1 MLASLYFN
9 QMSNEMIFDSVYIKF
24 PSALKQ
30 KVVYSWSDFH
40 SDQVRIPFPSASKK
54 SKSALVGQSKGR
66 SLQYITS
73 HSSTSAQVSPSTPSV
88 LQTAYAKGSTVSSV
102 ITEPIL
108 PRPLTPTVFPLLQ
121 LFLQQASVKEPN
133 NPKKVKIMKVFI
145 VRISYNI

>member
-66 SLQYITS
+66 SLQYI
-73 HSSTSAQVSPSTPSV
+73 AQNT
-88 LQTAYAKGSTVSSV
+88 
-102 ITEPIL
+102 
-108 PRPLTPTVFPLLQ
+108 
-121 LFLQQASVKEPN
+121 
-133 NPKKVKIMKVFI
+133 MKVI
-145 VRISYNI
+145 N

>member
-9 QMSNEMIFDSVYIKF
+9 HMSNELIFDSVYIEF

-40 SDQVRIPFPSASKK
+40 SDQVRTPFPSASKK

-66 SLQYITS
+66 SLQYIAS
-73 HSSTSAQVSPSTPSV
+73 HRSTSAQDSPSTPSV

-108 PRPLTPTVFPLLQ
+108 PRPTSTVLQ
-121 LFLQQASVKEPN
+121 
-133 NPKKVKIMKVFI
+133 
-145 VRISYNI
+145 